1 MSHWLRP
8 FSRPPMHW
16 QANAET
22 QTGPNKAGNEDSVS
36 IGPKVAVLCDGV
48 GGHGNGNVASRMACD
63 FLLDVLSGSKEDGLE
78 PQLLKQHLR
87 SCHQHLLDH
96 MEAHPSTKGMA
107 ATVVLALQQGNH
119 CWLAWAG
126 DSRAYLLR
134 KGKLTQLSHD
144 HSFVN
149 EKVAQGVLS
158 QEDAEQHPM
167 AHLITSSLGGAPN
180 SLRHIGIQQIPL
192 RRKDRLILC
201 SDGVYAYMSPEQFQQ
216 AAAKSAQT
224 LVQQA
229 INNNTADNASA
240 ICIDFE

>member
-8 FSRPPMHW
+8 FSRPPLHW

-36 IGPKVAVLCDGV
+36 IGPGVAILCDGV
-48 GGHGNGNVASRMACD
+48 GGHGNGDIASRLACD
-63 FLLDVLSGSKEDGLE
+63 FLLEALSGNQDTALE
-78 PQLLKQHLR
+78 AHPLKQHLR
-87 SCHQHLLDH
+87 RCHQHLLNY
-96 MEAHPSTKGMA
+96 MEEHPRTNSMA
-107 ATVVLALQQGNH
+107 TTVVLALQQGNH
-119 CWLAWAG
+119 CWLAWVG

-134 KGKLTQLSHD
+134 KGKLAQLSHD

-167 AHLITSSLGGAPN
+167 AHLITSSLGGTPN
-180 SLRHIGIQQIPL
+180 SPRHIGIQQIPL

-216 AAAKSAQT
+216 AAAKSAQA

-229 INNNTADNASA
+229 IDNNTADNASA
-240 ICIDFE
+240 ICINFE